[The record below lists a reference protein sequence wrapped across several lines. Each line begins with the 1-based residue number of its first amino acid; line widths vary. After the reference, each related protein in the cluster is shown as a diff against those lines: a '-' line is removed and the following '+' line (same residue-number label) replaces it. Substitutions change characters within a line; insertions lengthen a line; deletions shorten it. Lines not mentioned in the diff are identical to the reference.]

1 MPDIK
6 DMEGP
11 VKFKKGV
18 ELYFD
23 LEKDMFYDPKKKKY
37 MSEKDIL
44 ALEDVDFDELETI
57 EEGVY
62 DPSIFKAIFMAG
74 GPGSGK
80 SYVSNKVTAGLGM
93 KVVNSDDIFEIFLK
107 KAGMTTTAK
116 DIFSDKGQEIR
127 GNAKNV
133 TSKRM
138 KLYLEG
144 RLGLLIDGTGK
155 DYANIKK
162 KADRLR
168 DLGYDTYM
176 VFVNTSLEI
185 AQERNAARSRKL
197 DPKEVEKMW
206 RAVQEN
212 IGLFQK
218 YFGARNMII
227 VDNNAADEKY
237 LTEVYKQVKKL
248 IKKPPQ
254 NRLARDW
261 ISKALD
267 DKVRNEEVDLL
278 EKSEEYQKFFQS
290 ALKKFGI
297 DSPVELDDKKKKEF
311 FDYVDK
317 NWEGE
322 NEEDEEETIEELSLE
337 EAIAEAKEWKV
348 GAPVFIV
355 ISYHTNGKHS
365 TTVIRKKEKAMKFA
379 KDEEY
384 HEDDVKGTVVLDMKV
399 GKFINKDT
407 GEYIKEENIEERY
420 DRKTKLKVHKAMMKK
435 YGNDPYYKQVIDALL
450 SHGTA
455 DMEKAI
461 KSLVAIRG
469 DQALKNL
476 QRDMKSML
484 GEELKI
490 EEAIS
495 EKLGP
500 VIVIS
505 YNTNGK
511 PYTTVI
517 RKEENIEESRI
528 RLSSLM
534 NGGALIYDRDEDP
547 DDGKLATVK
556 VKGNPKKDIKNGD
569 DLVLSLMDK
578 GKSKEKEILKSLK
591 KYYPKSKVVKEETEL
606 SEKMQKYVDACG
618 KDFTTYSLK
627 EGKKDYEIY
636 HKTFTSAVEEVEK
649 FAEKNGYEIDS
660 DEMFNKVGTGP
671 KKPSV
676 GKTNEY
682 HLTLMKNGKE
692 DRKKLHFQVYGM
704 KTQYELN
711 MYIS

>member
-11 VKFKKGV
+11 VRFKKGV

-23 LEKDMFYDPKKKKY
+23 PKKDMFYDPKKKKY
-37 MSEKDIL
+37 VSEKDIL
-44 ALEDVDFDELETI
+44 KLEDVDFDELETI

-127 GNAKNV
+127 GNAKSV

-155 DYANIKK
+155 DYSNIKK

-248 IKKPPQ
+248 IKKPAQ

-267 DKVRNEEVDLL
+267 DKVRKESVELEEVDLF

-297 DSPVELDDKKKKEF
+297 DSPAELDDEKKKEF
-311 FDYVDK
+311 FDYIDK

-365 TTVIRKKEKAMKFA
+365 TTVLRTKEKAMKFA

-384 HEDDVKGTVVLDMKV
+384 HEDDVKGTAVLDMKV
-399 GKFINKDT
+399 GKFIDKKT
-407 GEYIKEENIEERY
+407 GKHIKE
-420 DRKTKLKVHKAMMKK
+420 DV
-435 YGNDPYYKQVIDALL
+435 
-450 SHGTA
+450 
-455 DMEKAI
+455 
-461 KSLVAIRG
+461 
-469 DQALKNL
+469 
-476 QRDMKSML
+476 
-484 GEELKI
+484 
-490 EEAIS
+490 
-495 EKLGP
+495 
-500 VIVIS
+500 
-505 YNTNGK
+505 
-511 PYTTVI
+511 
-517 RKEENIEESRI
+517 
-528 RLSSLM
+528 
-534 NGGALIYDRDEDP
+534 
-547 DDGKLATVK
+547 
-556 VKGNPKKDIKNGD
+556 
-569 DLVLSLMDK
+569 
-578 GKSKEKEILKSLK
+578 
-591 KYYPKSKVVKEETEL
+591 EL

-618 KDFTTYSLK
+618 KDFTNYSLK

-636 HKTFTSAVEEVEK
+636 HKTFTSAIEEVEK

-692 DRKKLHFQVYGM
+692 DRKKLHFQVYGL
-704 KTQYELN
+704 KSQYELN

>member
-1 MPDIK
+1 MPHKNKENKMPDIK

-23 LEKDMFYDPKKKKY
+23 PKKDMFYDPKKKKY
-37 MSEKDIL
+37 VSEKDIL
-44 ALEDVDFDELETI
+44 ALEEVELTEKI
-57 EEGVY
+57 SCGC
-62 DPSIFKAIFMAG
+62 
-74 GPGSGK
+74 GPDCDHCQGK
-80 SYVSNKVTAGLGM
+80 HSESEVGKKCECCGNEIIKES
-93 KVVNSDDIFEIFLK
+93 NSD
-107 KAGMTTTAK
+107 
-116 DIFSDKGQEIR
+116 S
-127 GNAKNV
+127 KN
-133 TSKRM
+133 
-138 KLYLEG
+138 
-144 RLGLLIDGTGK
+144 D
-155 DYANIKK
+155 
-162 KADRLR
+162 
-168 DLGYDTYM
+168 
-176 VFVNTSLEI
+176 
-185 AQERNAARSRKL
+185 RKL
-197 DPKEVEKMW
+197 
-206 RAVQEN
+206 
-212 IGLFQK
+212 
-218 YFGARNMII
+218 
-227 VDNNAADEKY
+227 
-237 LTEVYKQVKKL
+237 
-248 IKKPPQ
+248 
-254 NRLARDW
+254 
-261 ISKALD
+261 
-267 DKVRNEEVDLL
+267 EEELL

-290 ALKKFGI
+290 ALKKFGV
-297 DSPVELDDKKKKEF
+297 DSPAELDDKKKKEF

-317 NWEGE
+317 NWKGE
-322 NEEDEEETIEELSLE
+322 NE
-337 EAIAEAKEWKV
+337 
-348 GAPVFIV
+348 
-355 ISYHTNGKHS
+355 
-365 TTVIRKKEKAMKFA
+365 
-379 KDEEY
+379 
-384 HEDDVKGTVVLDMKV
+384 
-399 GKFINKDT
+399 
-407 GEYIKEENIEERY
+407 KEESIEERY
-420 DRKTKLKVHKAMMKK
+420 DRKTTLKLYRAMMKK
-435 YGNDPYYKQVIDALL
+435 YGDDPYYKQVLDALFKDA
-450 SHGTA
+450 SA
-455 DMEKAI
+455 MEKAI
-461 KSLVAIRG
+461 KSLIAIRG
-469 DQALKNL
+469 NQAFINL
-476 QRDMKSML
+476 QSDMKRMV

-534 NGGALIYDRDEDP
+534 NGSALLYDRDEDP
-547 DDGKLATVK
+547 DDDKLATVK

-569 DLVLSLMDK
+569 DLVLSLMGK

-591 KYYPKSKVVKEETEL
+591 KYYPKSKVVKEESEL
-606 SEKMQKYVDACG
+606 SDKMQKYVDACG

-692 DRKKLHFQVYGM
+692 DRKKLHFQVHGM